1 MSNFT
6 KSIVLIFALLPLGL
20 QSQVLKKVDA
30 FTGLMDVKSFS
41 YSAET
46 DKYIAVGKFKSK
58 TLKASETQFT
68 DHLGIGIQNAES
80 INGTVYCQFPDGNGG
95 KYLGGK
101 FDSFLNVSRS
111 SLAHVNSQGQVTG
124 FNISVTKISQE
135 GTEEGTIRKLFR
147 RGNLLYLIGDFSHV
161 NQVARKNFAVIN
173 LVDLTV
179 TNQIFN
185 TDGEVYDITGE
196 NDHVF
201 VVGTFTKVNG
211 ISKNKLFMLEN
222 NGTALSPYTVNSN
235 SEILAIEELNG
246 KIYIAGSFSSINGVS
261 RDQFA
266 ALDANTA
273 ELDNF
278 QLANSDGC
286 RDLAV
291 YGNDLFIP
299 RNVGTTQTIQRLNTV
314 SGTTTELLNGT
325 DPNFHTEVLSFNIE
339 QDKLYISGAPVNW
352 SNSDAS
358 SACFIYD
365 LLTNSMDSLSATYM
379 RLVTFTFPLQGK
391 VVLSGCDG
399 EIEQIRGLTNL
410 AVFDGETLQLENW
423 CLNFQ
428 AVDGYTNNNLEINS
442 AFGSGDTLFIAGVFT
457 QINGVPRR
465 GVAALNIHTG
475 ALLDFEIPGLIS
487 VEKMVQSG
495 NQLIIDATNSTIANP
510 IYAFSVY
517 SKATQQLQYQ
527 FPYTYNLY
535 FQGIRDMDVKDN
547 QLYIGGKFDSIMGSE
562 RHNLAVLNLDNFT
575 LAPST
580 LTFNDLILRVKII
593 DSLLVAEGAFYE
605 VNGLIC
611 DNIAVYNLNTQSLTD
626 FGSTFGINIFNHRL
640 VVKDGYFIT
649 RTEDYHFINPA
660 DRTEISRHPSNYES
674 YQFETGMPSSQPYPR
689 LEVVGDFI
697 CSTGKRIE
705 AMEIQ
710 CADTSNFSITTT
722 CYYTWNNVTY
732 DEPGDYIQKFTSQNG
747 CDSTAILHL
756 SLQHSADTIYPTGQY
771 YVTVNGVNYTQL
783 DQNIT
788 QHFTNMFGC
797 DSTLYI
803 IPTIDEPA
811 FIDTVSTDLFYDWQ
825 PNIYTPSVRI
835 YESGFYWKHTLYNGY
850 IINNGLSLTITDN
863 TQDYSDSTW
872 VTDGMVTEIFET
884 PQAPNSL
891 FVTGSFSYIGPN
903 QRFAAVYNTSDFND
917 PIQRPKFNGAI
928 NAVVSDGQN
937 GFFIG
942 GNFTRVGDSIRNY
955 LVHLDENLQIT
966 NWNTNLN
973 TNTNGGV
980 LDIQLYNDDPIV
992 CGNFTVNGQIN
1003 QFAIRISHTS
1013 GSILT
1018 SYAFQTA
1025 KMLDLMGDT
1034 LVVAGS
1040 NVLRFFNSQTGAI
1053 ITSKTGIGQSILSLA
1068 ITSDLVHVLALTTS
1082 GNPPVFRAFK
1092 RSDLSLSPF
1101 NPNPNVGSSSGYYLK
1116 ALGEDT
1122 LLVYGNFTTAS
1133 GQPRQSIA
1141 AFKNGAL
1148 LPVNFNAVGQIRQVY
1163 TDPSHIYLFGTL
1175 TSFSGQTVSN
1185 NIQVSRSTLSPVS
1198 IPDYWYDAFN
1208 NLMAFATS
1216 GSYRFFGGGFKSFG
1230 GKVRNR
1236 FAEIDK
1242 TTGKASD
1249 LKISLTNSTFVN
1261 DLAMKGDTLFL
1272 AGNFSQINGINRSF
1286 FATVN
1291 YSTGAVLGNNIA
1303 FNSQVRSLELKGQ
1316 TLYTGGDFTLVG
1328 GQSRGRLAT
1337 IDLTTLTLTSWNPVA
1352 NGKVNIIQQLN
1363 GKLLVGGE
1371 FTTVSGQTRKNF
1383 ASFDLGT
1390 GAINNLDLGFTGRV
1404 NDIAISDSSVYFAG
1418 NFLGCNNG
1426 AANYV
1431 ARFKASNF
1439 ELMQWSPQFNGEVL
1453 AISLSDNYLFGVGTF
1468 TQIQSAARNQFGAV
1482 LISSQLV
1489 SNWSPNCTNMKDLHV
1504 SGDRIFLAGDF
1515 DHVNQFFAPNLAN
1528 LPLPEFSIQTDSIES
1543 CTPYTWI
1550 NGLTYS
1556 ADADSVVFASETNGE
1571 NDIVNQLYFNFN
1583 GANNET
1589 IIVNSCGDYFW
1600 PETGLT
1606 YQTSGQYTAQLTNS
1620 SGCDSIITL
1629 DLIIQPISHTYENTA
1644 ECGNSYTWPL
1654 NNQTYNLSGNY
1665 TDTVQS
1671 FYGCDSIVT
1680 LNLSLMSFPTD
1691 TIHVSNTCEFPWSF
1705 NNQIY
1710 YTSGLYSDTIINNT
1724 GCQVIKFLDFQSY
1737 NTHDTVTVSNAC
1749 TAYYWNVTNDF
1760 YYSPGFYTA
1769 NFVNSNNCDSVIVLN
1784 LDFVTSYETTETV
1797 TSCDSYIWAVNNQT
1811 YTASGIYSDTVYSMY
1826 SCDSIVHLDLTIAIT
1841 PLADTIAVS
1850 TCDTSYLW
1858 TATNQSYNT
1867 SGYFPATF
1875 TNAQGCDSVVVLHL
1889 ELLPHSSDT
1898 IAINYCGNSYLWTET
1913 SQTYNTSGFY
1923 TVTYTNA
1930 QGCDSVIVL
1939 NLTMTPSVI
1948 IGVSTYSV
1956 PSDDQN
1962 CNGQLAIDLTG
1973 QMPATIIL
1981 NGGTPISSSGYNLVN
1996 NLCPGLHTLS
2006 IIENCGDTSNYTVVI
2021 PADSNFVYNNGFI
2034 DSLAADSLGYTLN
2047 NCDIYYNGI
2056 DTAYIDSIWTNGNQ
2070 VTVIW
2075 NIIDSNGSNFD
2086 TANYVLN
2093 NGSGVYLLQLTIYC
2107 TQKSMDQYF
2116 GITQAIYFNNGD
2128 IEFAG
2133 LTEPENTHFNCYP
2146 NPSSSSVTVESDN
2159 NSLTKFK
2166 LFDSNGRLLENDEFY
2181 LKKSVSI
2188 SEYANGVYLLYVEDN
2203 KHQSMIRIVK
2213 N

>member
-30 FTGLMDVKSFS
+30 FTGLLDVKSFS

-68 DHLGIGIQNAES
+68 DYSGIGIQNAGS

-124 FNISVTKISQE
+124 FNISVTKENTE
-135 GTEEGTIRKLFR
+135 GTVKKLLR

-161 NQVARKNFAVIN
+161 NHVPRKNFAVIN
-173 LVDLTV
+173 LADLSV

-185 TDGEVYDITGE
+185 TDGEILDITGE
-196 NDHVF
+196 NDHIF
-201 VVGTFTKVNG
+201 VVGSFTKVNG
-211 ISKNKLFMLEN
+211 ITKDKLFMLEN
-222 NGTALSPYTVNSN
+222 NGTILSPYTVNSN
-235 SEILAIEELNG
+235 SVILAIEELNG

-299 RNVGTTQTIQRLNTV
+299 RNVGATQTIQRLNTV

-325 DPNFHTEVLSFNIE
+325 DTNFHTEVLSFNIE

-487 VEKMVQSG
+487 VEKMVQSE
-495 NQLIIDATNSTIANP
+495 NQLIIDGTNSTTGNP

-527 FPYTYNLY
+527 SPHTYNLY
-535 FQGIRDMDVKDN
+535 FQGIIDMAVKDN
-547 QLYIGGKFDSIMGSE
+547 LLYIGGNFDSIMGSE
-562 RHNLAVLNLDNFT
+562 RMNFAAFNLDNFT
-575 LAPST
+575 ISPLNIE
-580 LTFNDLILRVKII
+580 FNDAITRVNIF
-593 DSLLVAEGAFYE
+593 DSLLTAEGAFYQ
-605 VNGLIC
+605 VNGL
-611 DNIAVYNLNTQSLTD
+611 NREYIAVYNLNTQSLTD
-626 FGSTFGINIFNHRL
+626 FGSNNAPNVFHSRL
-640 VVKDGYFIT
+640 VVKDGYYIT
-649 RTEDYHFINPA
+649 RTEDYHFVHFDDGI
-660 DRTEISRHPSNYES
+660 EISRHPSNYES
-674 YQFETGMPSSQPYPR
+674 YHFTPSMPSPQPYPK

-710 CADTSNFSITTT
+710 CADTSNFSISTS
-722 CYYTWNNVTY
+722 CSYTWNNVTY
-732 DEPGDYIQKFTSQNG
+732 DVAGDHIQKFTSQNG

-756 SLQHSADTIYPTGQY
+756 SLQNSADTIYPTGQY
-771 YVTVNGVNYTQL
+771 YVTVNGINYTKL

-788 QHFTNMFGC
+788 QHFTNVFGC

-803 IPTIDEPA
+803 IPTIDEVT
-811 FIDTVSTDLFYDWQ
+811 FLDTVTADIYYDWQ
-825 PNIYTPSVRI
+825 PTPYTPMVRL
-835 YESGFYWKHTLYNGY
+835 YESGDYWKPTTFIGQMTYY
-850 IINNGLSLTITDN
+850 GLSLTITDN
-863 TQDYSDSTW
+863 TEDYSDSTW
-872 VTDGMVTEIFET
+872 VTDGEVTKIFET
-884 PQAPNSL
+884 PEAPNSL
-891 FVTGSFSYIGPN
+891 FVTGNFDYIGPN
-903 QRFAAVYNTSDFND
+903 QRFAAVYNHSDFNNAV
-917 PIQRPKFNGAI
+917 PRPKFNGTI
-928 NAVVSDGQN
+928 NTVVSDGQN

-942 GNFTRVGDSIRNY
+942 GEFTKVGDSIRKY
-955 LVHLDENLQIT
+955 IVHLDENLQIT
-966 NWNTNLN
+966 SWNPNID
-973 TNTNGGV
+973 GEV
-980 LDIQLYNDDPIV
+980 RDIKLYNNDPVI
-992 CGNFTVNGQIN
+992 CGNFTANGQLD
-1003 QFAIRISHTS
+1003 QHAVRLSHTT
-1013 GSILT
+1013 GAVLT
-1018 SYAFQTA
+1018 SYALQNA

-1034 LVVAGS
+1034 LVAVAT
-1040 NVLRFFNSQTGAI
+1040 NVVRFYNMQTGAI
-1053 ITSKTGIGQSILSLA
+1053 ITSKTGIGMSILSFA
-1068 ITSDLVHVLALTTS
+1068 ITSDLIHVLSLNSS
-1082 GNPPVFRAFK
+1082 GTPATFRAFK
-1092 RSDLSLSPF
+1092 RSDLSLSSF
-1101 NPNPNVGSSSGYYLK
+1101 NPTPNVGSSSGYYLK

-1122 LLVYGNFTTAS
+1122 LLVYGNFTTAG
-1133 GQPRQSIA
+1133 GQSRQSIA
-1141 AFKNGAL
+1141 AFKNGTL

-1163 TDPSHIYLFGTL
+1163 TDQSNIYLFGTL
-1175 TSFSGQTVSN
+1175 TSFSGQAVSN

-1198 IPDYWYDAFN
+1198 IPDYWYDPFN
-1208 NLMAFATS
+1208 DLMAFATS

-1286 FATVN
+1286 FAAVN

-1303 FNSQVRSLELKGQ
+1303 FNSQVNSLELNGQ
-1316 TLYTGGDFTLVG
+1316 TLYTGGNFTLVG
-1328 GQSRGRLAT
+1328 GQSRGRLAA
-1337 IDLTTLTLTSWNPVA
+1337 IDLTTLSLTPWNPIA
-1352 NGKVNIIQQLN
+1352 NGKVNIIEQLN

-1371 FTTVSGQTRKNF
+1371 FTTVSSQTRKNF

-1390 GAINNLDLGFTGRV
+1390 GTINNLDLGFTGRV
-1404 NDIAISDSSVYFAG
+1404 NDMVISDSSVYFAG

-1426 AANYV
+1426 AANYI

-1453 AISLSDNYLFGVGTF
+1453 AITLSDDYLFGVGSF

-1504 SGDRIFLAGDF
+1504 SDDRVFLAGDF

-1528 LPLPEFSIQTDSIES
+1528 LPLPEFSVQTDSIES

-1550 NGLTYS
+1550 NGMTYS
-1556 ADADSVVFASETNGE
+1556 SDAGPVNFASETTGE
-1571 NDIVNQLYFNFN
+1571 NDILNQLYYNFI

-1589 IIVNSCGDYFW
+1589 IIVNSCGNYFW
-1600 PETGLT
+1600 SETGLT
-1606 YQTSGQYTAQLTNS
+1606 YQTSGQYMAQLSNS

-1629 DLIIQPISHTYENTA
+1629 DLIIQPSSHTYENTA

-1671 FYGCDSIVT
+1671 VYGCDSIVT

-1724 GCQVIKFLDFQSY
+1724 GCQVIKFLDLQTYSTY
-1737 NTHDTVTVSNAC
+1737 DTVTVSNAC

-1784 LDFVTSYETTETV
+1784 LDFVTSYETTETI
-1797 TSCDSYIWAVNNQT
+1797 TSCDSYTWAANNQT
-1811 YTASGIYSDTVYSMY
+1811 YTTSGIYSDTIYSMY

-1841 PLADTIAVS
+1841 PLPDTIAVS
-1850 TCDTSYLW
+1850 TCDTSYFW
-1858 TATNQSYNT
+1858 TATNQSYNS
-1867 SGYFPATF
+1867 SGYFTATF
-1875 TNAQGCDSVVVLHL
+1875 TNTQGCDSVVVLYL

-1913 SQTYNTSGFY
+1913 NQTYNTSGFY
-1923 TVTYTNA
+1923 TATYTNA

-1996 NLCPGLHTLS
+1996 NLCSGLHTLS
-2006 IIENCGDTSNYTVVI
+2006 VIENCGDTSNYTVVI
-2021 PADSNFVYNNGFI
+2021 PTDSNFVYNNGFV

-2056 DTAYIDSIWTNGNQ
+2056 DTAYIDSIWPMA
-2070 VTVIW
+2070 IR
-2075 NIIDSNGSNFD
+2075 
-2086 TANYVLN
+2086 LP
-2093 NGSGVYLLQLTIYC
+2093 L
-2107 TQKSMDQYF
+2107 F
-2116 GITQAIYFNNGD
+2116 GILLIRTGPI
-2128 IEFAG
+2128 
-2133 LTEPENTHFNCYP
+2133 LTPQIMC
-2146 NPSSSSVTVESDN
+2146 
-2159 NSLTKFK
+2159 
-2166 LFDSNGRLLENDEFY
+2166 
-2181 LKKSVSI
+2181 
-2188 SEYANGVYLLYVEDN
+2188 
-2203 KHQSMIRIVK
+2203 
-2213 N
+2213 